1 MSKRRVVITGLGAIT
16 PVGNTVQTTWDNL
29 IAGQSGIV
37 RISKFDA
44 KDINSQI
51 AGEVKDF
58 DVSEYVGPKEAR
70 TMDLFIHYGL
80 AAGIQ
85 AFRDSAL

>member
-16 PVGNTVQTTWDNL
+16 PVGNTVQTTWSNL

-37 RISKFDA
+37 NITKFDA

-58 DVSEYVGPKEAR
+58 NVSEYIGQKEAR
-70 TMDLFIHYGL
+70 TMDTFIHYGL
-80 AAGIQ
+80 AAGI
-85 AFRDSAL
+85 